1 MPRSYDH
8 TLLCPGGGGLTY
20 LISVDSSETKY
31 LTTRVQVSFFQIRR
45 KHMHFGM
52 LYGWFCTLFSSFE
65 WVLFW
70 KVDARVWFWTFD
82 GLWCQLPALQL
93 CHVSSVLGLTY
104 VIPLNRTNVD
114 ALVLWIS
121 LMPLAVLGVWGPL
134 KALSTSP
141 SIRIR
146 TRVKYVQ
153 SGWLHLSAF
162 FFPTQLI
169 QGSPG
174 QRQHLFFFFSN
185 FQIFSPF
192 FLSLIVLRNYM
203 LINR

>member
-8 TLLCPGGGGLTY
+8 TLLCPGRGGLTY
-20 LISVDSSETKY
+20 LISVDTSETEY

-45 KHMHFGM
+45 KRMHFGM
-52 LYGWFCTLFSSFE
+52 LYGWYCTLFSSFE
-65 WVLFW
+65 WVSFS

-104 VIPLNRTNVD
+104 VIPLNRANVD

-162 FFPTQLI
+162 FFQPNSSKAAQVRGSIFFYFFLI
-169 QGSPG
+169 SKV
-174 QRQHLFFFFSN
+174 
-185 FQIFSPF
+185 FSPF
-192 FLSLIVLRNYM
+192 F
-203 LINR
+203 

>member
-31 LTTRVQVSFFQIRR
+31 LTTRFQVFFLPNKEEAYAFWNVLWMVLYFIFFLWMSFVLKSRCQCMI
-45 KHMHFGM
+45 
-52 LYGWFCTLFSSFE
+52 LNLWWFVVPTSCSPA
-65 WVLFW
+65 VLRF
-70 KVDARVWFWTFD
+70 F
-82 GLWCQLPALQL
+82 
-93 CHVSSVLGLTY
+93 TY
-104 VIPLNRTNVD
+104 IIPLNRANVD

-134 KALSTSP
+134 KALSISP

-146 TRVKYVQ
+146 IRMKYVQ

-162 FFPTQLI
+162 FFSPTH
-169 QGSPG
+169 P
-174 QRQHLFFFFSN
+174 RQPRSEAASFFF
-185 FQIFSPF
+185 
-192 FLSLIVLRNYM
+192 
-203 LINR
+203 